1 MSNDLVGIIARN
13 KNIYNLIYNY
23 LINNNNYGIDNI
35 GIYIKNDKN
44 NFNNNLIK
52 FSILDNE
59 NVFESLRKFKM
70 NTKNNIGIGQTNIF
84 NNNKPMNIYG
94 PLKNEKIPNKFT
106 MTFSG
111 KLNNKKEITNFLEI
125 KEITINDDIEI
136 PFYLFD
142 YLLKNN
148 YEIENIRKNVCN
160 LYKILEGNYCI
171 MIVIDNIDIL
181 YTINKNNNLYITE
194 DFEKIIMS
202 NFFIVHDKIKN
213 ITSDIIIEI
222 DKEFNINLIN
232 NNIENIFNEI
242 IIPENHIINEY
253 LNVYEKVI
261 YRRYYNNKIIIPKL
275 NNIKKIKNIGK
286 IILITDKYSN
296 ISKYLINLINLHFNI
311 NVNLFVIINI
321 ENNETIKKYINN
333 NDDTNIIILFGLKN
347 DNISVEDNYSKIF
360 VNKTNEIFKNSYNDY
375 KILIIN
381 SIDIITKS
389 KLNIKYY
396 DCILETNLNQEY
408 HNAYNIIFLS
418 TLLVLILRK
427 IKKIN
432 KDEYKLFINY
442 INNFLNEYKNI
453 KEEIIKKY
461 NIIKTH
467 SQAIKKYNDIYVITN
482 STDIENIYFYDLIS
496 NNYNI
501 CLYNTQYDKII
512 FKNDNYYIINFDKN
526 YNKFNK
532 NCNRKF
538 DIFNFHDNFKI
549 KPDIFNFFIFVVV
562 LELII
567 KF

>member
-23 LINNNNYGIDNI
+23 LINNKNYGIDNI
-35 GIYIKNDKN
+35 GIYIKNEKN
-44 NFNNNLIK
+44 NLNNNLIK

-59 NVFESLRKFKM
+59 NIFESLRKFKM

-106 MTFSG
+106 ITFSG
-111 KLNNKKEITNFLEI
+111 TLNNKKEIINFLEK
-125 KEITINDDIEI
+125 KEIIINNDIEI

-160 LYKILEGNYCI
+160 LYKILDGNYCI
-171 MIVIDNIDIL
+171 MFIIDNIDRL

-194 DFEKIIMS
+194 DVEKIILS
-202 NFFIVHDKIKN
+202 NFLLDHDKIKS

-232 NNIENIFNEI
+232 NNVEKIFNEI
-242 IIPENHIINEY
+242 TIPDNYIINEY
-253 LNVYEKVI
+253 LNIYEKVI
-261 YRRYYNNKIIIPKL
+261 NRRYYNNKIIIPKL
-275 NNIKKIKNIGK
+275 NNVKKIVNIGK
-286 IILITDKYSN
+286 IILITDRYSN
-296 ISKYLINLINLHFNI
+296 ISKYLINLINLYFNI
-311 NVNLFVIINI
+311 DVNLFVILNI
-321 ENNETIKKYINN
+321 ENNDAIKKYIN

-347 DNISVEDNYSKIF
+347 DNISVEDNYNKIF
-360 VNKTNEIFKNSYNDY
+360 VNKINEIFKNSYNEY

-381 SIDIITKS
+381 SIDILTKS
-389 KLNIKYY
+389 KLNSKYF

-408 HNAYNIIFLS
+408 HNAYNMLFLS

-432 KDEYKLFINY
+432 KEEYKLFINY
-442 INNFLNEYKNI
+442 IHNFFNEYKNI

-461 NIIKTH
+461 ELIKTH
-467 SQAIKKYNDIYVITN
+467 SQIIKKYNDIYVITN
-482 STDIENIYFYDLIS
+482 STDIENIYFYDLIN
-496 NNYNI
+496 NNYNV

-512 FKNDNYYIINFDKN
+512 FKNENYYIINFDKN

-532 NCNRKF
+532 NSNRKF
-538 DIFNFHDNFKI
+538 DIFNFHDNFKV
-549 KPDIFNFFIFVVV
+549 KPDIFNFYIFIVV